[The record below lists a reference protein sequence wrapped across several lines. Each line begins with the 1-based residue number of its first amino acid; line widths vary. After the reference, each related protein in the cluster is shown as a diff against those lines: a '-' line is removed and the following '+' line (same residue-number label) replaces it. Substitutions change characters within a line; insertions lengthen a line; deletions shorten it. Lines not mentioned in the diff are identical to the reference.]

1 LKKLLLLLLLLS
13 VFQSNS
19 QNSEYLLTQMP
30 FNSDIGLLDSS
41 GFNFTKNY
49 TNSNSF
55 WAIDSFSES
64 SVFKAEMSY
73 VSNIDIK
80 KNYNIRIGKGGQ
92 LYSFKGNFGE
102 SVPPQWVHP
111 NWVDSSYGG
120 GTSYAPWVDE
130 VWQMVCVDGTQHN
143 PPDSMYFIHQAGVYL
158 KTSSQN
164 KPFFSPQVAEY
175 FDSLNN
181 SYTTVNWG
189 QQAHT
194 NTISNTG
201 FTSSLLYYTR
211 YTNLGNGILQVDNMI
226 YNFGN
231 DNITFLNMPW
241 GGVRN
246 SSLEH
251 FFISTPSDS
260 YVNSPGLYGLGPVV
274 QTASTGGWVAWSN
287 DTLGNSATLAMAH
300 PITTNT
306 NGNVFRYGDAGNLN
320 ANWNER
326 DYHVFEM
333 IRFPSSGQ
341 LGFGSSMSFRYFYV
355 LGQNI
360 ESVKNT
366 ISNYNL
372 VSESLDTA
380 YTASINDVDS
390 IRYRFV
396 QHQGIITTIP
406 DTSGSALLLRTNPYN
421 DSYPLF
427 KIRSSDS
434 TDYISSD
441 PYCLSSLPWDGVT
454 ESINLLGFL
463 NNPSIII
470 VINDTVCAFDSY
482 TFPDGH
488 TTNNITSDFTYSSI
502 LSSNINSWDSIVVT
516 NIFISCSI
524 IGCTDSTACNYD
536 TFATSDDGSCEYTS
550 CATCIAD
557 AITGLFFSGI
567 IDDRAVAN
575 FDNMN
580 AYDSNGT
587 QICRVDQIRIKY
599 RELGA
604 NNWSQKNIASP
615 IGYDTLTGICNS
627 SQKTDKNIY
636 NLIPATEYEWQ
647 VKLWYCSTGATSWVV
662 GPNFTTL
669 GECSNVGSLSAY
681 GANPNKATFNWD
693 DSNGGYEFVRIK
705 MRVDSISNPIGS
717 DWFNVGGAGV
727 SYPTFTKNKS
737 GLVPGETYRG
747 QARTWCDPQ
756 GGAYNSLGWTPLI
769 TWTQPTSNRIDGAD
783 AISNLD
789 IYPNPSRDIFN
800 VSFTSEDVQDLKV
813 RIINLIGEEL
823 VNENLK
829 QFIGEY
835 TKQIDL
841 TKNAKGIYFLEIETN
856 DGLINKKLIL
866 Q

>member
-1 LKKLLLLLLLLS
+1 
-13 VFQSNS
+13 
-19 QNSEYLLTQMP
+19 MP
-30 FNSDIGLLDSS
+30 FKSDIGLLDSS

-49 TNSNSF
+49 TYSNSF

-73 VSNIDIK
+73 VSNIDTT

-92 LYSFKGNFGE
+92 LYSFRGNFGE

-260 YVNSPGLYGLGPVV
+260 YVNSPGLYGQGPVV

-406 DTSGSALLLRTNPYN
+406 DTSGSALLLRTSPYA

-441 PYCLSSLPWDGVT
+441 PYYLSSLPWDGVT
-454 ESINLLGFL
+454 ESINLLGFV
-463 NNPSIII
+463 NNPSNII
-470 VINDTVCAFDSY
+470 VINDTVCVFDSY
-482 TFPDGH
+482 TFADGY
-488 TTNNITSDFTYSSI
+488 TTNNITSDFSYTSN

-516 NIFISCSI
+516 NIFINCSI
-524 IGCTDSTACNYD
+524 IGCTNPIAINYD
-536 TFATSDDGSCEYTS
+536 PLATIDDGSCTIISTCTNPAPSGAYTS
-550 CATCIAD
+550 ALIHDRVT
-557 AITGLFFSGI
+557 ITW
-567 IDDRAVAN
+567 
-575 FDNMN
+575 DNMN
-580 AYDSNGT
+580 DANCM
-587 QICRVDQIRIKY
+587 IDQYRIRY
-599 RELGA
+599 REVGTSAWLSKTMAGSGLCVFGLNTTSKTLLGLT
-604 NNWSQKNIASP
+604 ASTT
-615 IGYDTLTGICNS
+615 Y
-627 SQKTDKNIY
+627 
-636 NLIPATEYEWQ
+636 EYYM
-647 VKLWYCSTGATSWVV
+647 KAWYCGGSSSAWSTLQ
-662 GPNFTTL
+662 NFTTL
-669 GECSNVGSLSAY
+669 GSCPNVGNFAVSTPLTTR
-681 GANPNKATFNWD
+681 ATFTWD
-693 DSNGGYEFVRIK
+693 DSNGAYSFVRIK
-705 MRVDSISNPIGS
+705 MRPDTTDGAWV
-717 DWFNVGGAGV
+717 NVGGFGTT
-727 SYPTFTKNKS
+727 YGTYTKNKN
-737 GLVPGETYRG
+737 GLTPGQSYRG
-747 QARTWCDPQ
+747 QSKTWCDPT
-756 GGAYNSLGWTPLI
+756 GGPYKADSWTSLI
-769 TWTQPTSNRIDGAD
+769 FWTQPTVIRLANPNLTERLLLRITDLLGREVNPNTV
-783 AISNLD
+783 INKTILLY
-789 IYPNPSRDIFN
+789 IYDNGT
-800 VSFTSEDVQDLKV
+800 VEK
-813 RIINLIGEEL
+813 RII
-823 VNENLK
+823 
-829 QFIGEY
+829 
-835 TKQIDL
+835 
-841 TKNAKGIYFLEIETN
+841 IE
-856 DGLINKKLIL
+856 
-866 Q
+866 